1 MPQIFLTTGTTTWT
15 VPDDCVS
22 ATIDTIGSGS
32 DGVTLGGAGAGG
44 AWSRISGLSLT
55 PRTVITVSIGARG
68 STGGD
73 TWFNGATFGAASVGA
88 KGGGPASTGTGGT
101 GGAAAS
107 RPNSG
112 GTSGNSGGN
121 GGSLSTDAGGGG
133 GAAGPNGNGNPGND
147 GTVASPGDG
156 GSADAGSGGAG
167 GTGSAPGGGTGFPG
181 AEYDGSHGSGG
192 GGGGASVAAAGSAG
206 FYGGGGGAC
215 LTGGTQG
222 QGGPGLI
229 RISYTSTGAG
239 VGAGVQ
245 DFTYISNKAK
255 VGIALFVAAQQFSAF
270 TFPPTANPV
279 QSVQAAQSGLLTVN
293 RKILYQSH
301 FDAAWMPLGSV
312 SPTTP
317 SAFEGLQDLS
327 YSFKKSFKSALQ
339 QNEISVPQG
348 FVANTPKTSGLQD
361 LDRSKWSKPK
371 LLDFLTWAIPQVGT
385 LTPVTAGVQD
395 FPLALFKKPFKSSL
409 QQNESSLSALIQI
422 AGAATANNVA
432 QGQIVVNRKLLYQGL
447 FSILVA
453 PTTSPSSTPTTAGL
467 QQVDQPNGSYSK
479 VLIADFA
486 GEASVPA
493 FFTAGAQ
500 PVEHNS
506 FIRPWKPSSQQVTT
520 NAPTTTVALV
530 TTPTTAG
537 LQDNPLALFKKSF
550 ASSLQQN
557 DSYLSAV
564 VQSAGTSIVA
574 NVVQGLI
581 VVNRAVQYQ
590 GLFNAPVVFV
600 APAVTPTT
608 SGIQDLL
615 PVLYKKK
622 FKVWL
627 YQDASLAPFGYVS
640 NTPVTGGIQDF
651 PLALYQKPFKASL
664 QQVTTYAP
672 TLIVSA
678 LTPVTAGLQ
687 DLLPALY
694 QPLQYR
700 RNTASMP
707 FSVWTGQP
715 IITTSVRY
723 SYISSSYIQ

>member
-1 MPQIFLTTGTTTWT
+1 MPQIFLFTGTTTWT

-22 ATIDTIGSGS
+22 ATVDTIGAGS

-73 TWFNGATFGAASVGA
+73 TWFNGATFGVASVGA

-133 GAAGPNGNGNPGND
+133 GAAGPSGNGNPGNN
-147 GTVASPGDG
+147 GSVAAPGDG
-156 GSADAGSGGAG
+156 GSGDAGSGGAG

-181 AEYDGSHGSGG
+181 AEYDGIHGSGG

-206 FYGGGGGAC
+206 FYGGGGGGS
-215 LTGGTQG
+215 LTGGVNG
-222 QGGPGLI
+222 QGAPGLI

-239 VGAGVQ
+239 IGAGVQ

-255 VGIALFVAAQQFSAF
+255 VGIALFVAAQQFASFTPPAVAAPTQSA
-270 TFPPTANPV
+270 
-279 QSVQAAQSGLLTVN
+279 QAAQSGLLTAN

-301 FDAAWMPLGSV
+301 FDAAWMPLGAV
-312 SPTTP
+312 APTTP
-317 SAFEGLQDLS
+317 SAFDGLQDLS
-327 YSFKKSFKSALQ
+327 YSFKKPFKSALQ
-339 QNEISVPQG
+339 QSEVAVPKG
-348 FVANTPKTSGLQD
+348 FVANTPITSGLQD
-361 LDRSKWSKPK
+361 LDRAKWPKPRT
-371 LLDFLTWAIPQVGT
+371 LDFLTGAAPQSGT
-385 LTPVTAGVQD
+385 ITPVTAGVQD
-395 FPLALFKKPFKSSL
+395 FPLALFNRPFRSSL
-409 QQNESSLSALIQI
+409 QQNDSSLSALIQI
-422 AGAATANNVA
+422 AGTATANSAV

-447 FSILVA
+447 FPVLVA
-453 PTTSPSSTPTTAGL
+453 PTTTPSSTPTTAGL
-467 QQVDQPNGSYSK
+467 QQVDQPTGSYSK

-493 FFTAGAQ
+493 FFTAGVQ
-500 PVEHNS
+500 PVEHIF
-506 FIRPWKPSSQQVTT
+506 FIHPWRPSSQQVTA
-520 NAPTTTVALV
+520 NAPTTTVAPV

-537 LQDNPLALFKKSF
+537 LQDYPLALFKKSF
-550 ASSLQQN
+550 SSSLQQN

-564 VQSAGTSIVA
+564 IQSAGTSIVA
-574 NVVQGLI
+574 NVVQGLV
-581 VVNRAVQYQ
+581 VVNRVVPYQ
-590 GLFNAPVVFV
+590 GLFNAPVVFA

-608 SGIQDLL
+608 SGLQDLL
-615 PVLYKKK
+615 PV
-622 FKVWL
+622 
-627 YQDASLAPFGYVS
+627 
-640 NTPVTGGIQDF
+640 
-651 PLALYQKPFKASL
+651 LYQKPFKASL

-672 TLIVSA
+672 TLVVYA
-678 LTPVTAGLQ
+678 LTPITSGFQ

-694 QPLQYR
+694 QPLQYHK
-700 RNTASMP
+700 NTASMP

-715 IITTSVRY
+715 IVTTSVRY